1 MYRIIFSLLLIQG
14 VLCTTVT
21 KPEQPA
27 NDISLI
33 FTSSPSGCSNS
44 IVYRHDS
51 LYSNFIII
59 ETKDDSLM
67 IDTIPKTVPLSPA
80 SPNVTVRIDRYSI
93 KDGKR
98 YAGCFEYC
106 NDVVCAGLRD
116 SVNRFSAISGS
127 MQIRRSKDTTS
138 FIFHTY
144 RVYIQINNVI
154 LEDSNKVRL
163 YIRHLDFD
171 SVYVG
176 WLPG

>member
-1 MYRIIFSLLLIQG
+1 MYRIIFSLLLIQA
-14 VLCTTVT
+14 VLCTTAIG
-21 KPEQPA
+21 PGQPA
-27 NDISLI
+27 NDISSI
-33 FTSSPSGCSNS
+33 FTSSPSGCCNS

-59 ETKDDSLM
+59 QTKDDSLM
-67 IDTIPKTVPLSPA
+67 IDTIPKTVSLSPA

-116 SVNRFSAISGS
+116 SVDRYSAISGS
-127 MQIRRSKDTTS
+127 LQIRRSTDTTS
-138 FIFHTY
+138 FIFHYY
-144 RVYIQINNVI
+144 RVYMQLNDVV
-154 LEDSNKVRL
+154 LEDANKVRL